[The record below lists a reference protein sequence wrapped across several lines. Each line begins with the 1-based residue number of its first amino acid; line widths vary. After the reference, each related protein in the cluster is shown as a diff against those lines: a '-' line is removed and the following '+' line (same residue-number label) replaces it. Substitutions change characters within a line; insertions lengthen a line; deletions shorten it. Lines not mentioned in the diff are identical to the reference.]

1 MLKDV
6 LNTLKDNGYK
16 NLIFTQDIEESLQ
29 NEEKEYIEKEFQK
42 INIGDVRSA
51 TFFALGKENLH
62 NNCIIIVNG
71 EEIQNILTGIT
82 ESWFQK
88 LNVFVIALYSKY
100 DDIKTDFLRRVMPNI
115 IQIYDEDYKY
125 YENSINKAMKTNYP
139 SLITLKHEIKSIQ
152 YNYENL
158 LKYFDEIINEQDELI
173 LYNSN
178 KNIEMKKY
186 KLNNIEAKYKYGII
200 SKYMGYIEGSKK
212 KKILCIPAK
221 VFLLELNIVNNRY
234 INENFK
240 IIIFNCNKDL
250 EDNSIE
256 NWVNNNNIN
265 TIKVNEYNKE
275 KLYDFVSQK
284 EATILLV
291 EGEI

>member
-1 MLKDV
+1 MLKNV
-6 LNTLKDNGYK
+6 LNTLISNGYK
-16 NLIFTQDIEESLQ
+16 NIIFTQGIEECLQ
-29 NEEKEYIEKEFQK
+29 DEEKEYIEKEFTSE
-42 INIGDVRSA
+42 NIDDVRSA

-62 NNCIIIVNG
+62 SNCIIIVNG

-82 ESWFQK
+82 ETWFQK

-100 DDIKTDFLRRVMPNI
+100 DDIKTDFLRRVVPNI
-115 IQIYDEDYKY
+115 IQIYDEDYSY
-125 YENSINKAMKTNYP
+125 YENSIDKAIKTNYP
-139 SLITLKHEIKSIQ
+139 SLITLKHEIKNVQ
-152 YNYENL
+152 YNYKNL
-158 LKYFDEIINEQDELI
+158 LKYFDEILNEQNELI

-178 KNIEMKKY
+178 KNVEMTKY
-186 KLNNIEAKYKYGII
+186 KVNNIEAKYKYGII

-221 VFLLELNIVNNRY
+221 VFLLELNILNNRY

-250 EDNSIE
+250 KDNSIE
-256 NWVNNNNIN
+256 NWVNNNNI
-265 TIKVNEYNKE
+265 KSMKAEMYNKE
-275 KLYDFVSQK
+275 TLYDFISKK